1 MLLEHSSI
9 LLALLSALF
18 VFTIHIFFCVY
29 LAMMLLHLSKKA
41 EERLTSFFTDIQF
54 SLAAEVLAKVF
65 FRDLC

>member
-9 LLALLSALF
+9 LPALLSALF
-18 VFTIHIFFCVY
+18 VFTIHIFFCAY

-54 SLAAEVLAKVF
+54 
-65 FRDLC
+65 